1 MALSPVWFYI
11 ANLIGYTRVILG
23 LASFIF
29 AFDTSY
35 QSQRSLFLYFY
46 VISYFLDAIDGVAA
60 RALNQTSKFG
70 AVLDMATD
78 RICTAGLLALL
89 AHYASINNNHIVI
102 IDPLTWP
109 PFIWIWFA
117 MLDIFSHWL
126 QMYSS
131 LLAGSASHKTMTDEV
146 AFVRW
151 YYNIPYALFAVC
163 LAHESFLTMTLVS
176 QWAIHSN
183 TLTAIPFPFALKIIP
198 FTSLTIADFVRK
210 FTLPLFLFKT
220 LVSILQLVT
229 AAQRI
234 VTIDETTRLQA
245 YDTSNESISRS
256 YITDENGSHIVS
268 IKNSSRGSMFS
279 PQMANAATSTS
290 TSSSSSSSSRRRRPS
305 SVAASAVALSAQ
317 ARSGIADL
325 MQQKETRLKQST
337 NRRSRSSSRVQ

>member
-1 MALSPVWFYI
+1 MAVSPVWFFV

-29 AFDTSY
+29 AFDTSS

-89 AHYASINNNHIVI
+89 AHYASINNRHIVI

-109 PFIWIWFA
+109 PFIWIWLA

-151 YYNIPYALFAVC
+151 YYNIPYALFVVC
-163 LAHESFLTMTLVS
+163 LAHESFLAMTLVS

-183 TLTAIPFPFALKIIP
+183 TLTVIPFPFALQIIP

-210 FTLPLFLFKT
+210 FTLPFFLFKT

-234 VTIDETTRLQA
+234 VTIDETTRLQS
-245 YDTSNESISRS
+245 YTISNNESISRS
-256 YITDENGSHIVS
+256 YITDENGIHIVS
-268 IKNSSRGSMFS
+268 IKNGTRGSMFS

-290 TSSSSSSSSRRRRPS
+290 TSSSSSSSRRRRPS